1 MYRGNAPIIHVY
13 SEINVGEFAT
23 VKHYR
28 LHTVINGCQI
38 LSELVNVQ
46 KDRGFAKSNPDYW
59 LKVRVGKKWETLTG
73 LFEYSKHEIF
83 IADKGNK
90 NKKEELILAK
100 FDDYN
105 EQLIVYYFKNF
116 YTKDISTVM
125 HFVNR

>member
-13 SEINVGEFAT
+13 TEINVGKFAT
-23 VKHYR
+23 VQHYR
-28 LHTVINGCQI
+28 LNNVINGRHI

-59 LKVRVGKKWETLTG
+59 LKVRVGKKWKTLTG
-73 LFEYSKHEIF
+73 LFEDSKHEIF
-83 IADKGNK
+83 IADKGNI

-100 FDDYN
+100 FDDDN

-116 YTKDISTVM
+116 YTKEISTVM